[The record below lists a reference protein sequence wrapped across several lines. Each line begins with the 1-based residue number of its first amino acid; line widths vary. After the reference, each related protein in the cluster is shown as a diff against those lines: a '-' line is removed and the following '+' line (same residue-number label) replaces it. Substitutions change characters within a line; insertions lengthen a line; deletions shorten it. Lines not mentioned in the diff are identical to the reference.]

1 MMLHRHDL
9 VYADFD
15 EEMLSGL
22 GHRGLRDL
30 ILEGTVPGIVRREE
44 GLDGPL
50 GKNHYSEDETVYIGF
65 VHPRK
70 ENGGRVRF
78 GASISGADIRD
89 AVTPFEIVR
98 KDYHPR
104 STSLKMLKELG
115 GRHAIGVWGSNALEI
130 VTGLHYTDDT
140 SDLDVLHMFT
150 GEEDAMRLWKEV
162 NELEG
167 MFGTRI
173 DVELVTSD
181 GYGINLKEYVQ
192 GGDTLLAKG
201 LRDVI
206 LINRKDIEKEHGP
219 P

>member
-1 MMLHRHDL
+1 
-9 VYADFD
+9 
-15 EEMLSGL
+15 
-22 GHRGLRDL
+22 
-30 ILEGTVPGIVRREE
+30 
-44 GLDGPL
+44 
-50 GKNHYSEDETVYIGF
+50 
-65 VHPRK
+65 
-70 ENGGRVRF
+70 
-78 GASISGADIRD
+78 
-89 AVTPFEIVR
+89 
-98 KDYHPR
+98 
-104 STSLKMLKELG
+104 
-115 GRHAIGVWGSNALEI
+115 
-130 VTGLHYTDDT
+130 
-140 SDLDVLHMFT
+140 
-150 GEEDAMRLWKEV
+150 V